1 MNNKVAATPST
12 KAFIPAPSGAAS
24 PPQARADSA
33 RPLGPMA
40 RGLIRL
46 DDAVG
51 TLEDWFLVAAH
62 AAIAG
67 LVFVG
72 VLVRYFWKDPLTWDQ
87 ELIVALFTWLM
98 FIGGAAAIRHRMHIR
113 VDLVGGLFK
122 RPEFKIV
129 TWISAAIGCLAVA
142 ALLWSATI
150 NFTEVLGA
158 LTPML
163 EMSQG
168 VLDGALPA
176 GLALLLLHMARI
188 LVEHGAAAVFAGELE
203 SLQ

>member
-1 MNNKVAATPST
+1 MNHPRAATPSENP
-12 KAFIPAPSGAAS
+12 FDPAALGPAR
-24 PPQARADSA
+24 PWQATAKTT
-33 RPLGPMA
+33 RPLGPVA
-40 RGLIRL
+40 RGLIRF

-72 VLVRYFWKDPLTWDQ
+72 VLVRYFLKDPLTWDQ
-87 ELIVALFTWLM
+87 EVIVALFTWLM
-98 FIGGAAAIRHRMHIR
+98 FVGAAAAIRHRMHIR

-122 RPEFKIV
+122 RPSFRFV
-129 TWISAAIGCLAVA
+129 TWISAALGTVAVM
-142 ALLWSATI
+142 ALLWSATV

-168 VLDGALPA
+168 VLDGALPV

-203 SLQ
+203 SLR

>member
-1 MNNKVAATPST
+1 MNNKAAATPST
-12 KAFIPAPSGAAS
+12 PPFFPAPAGDAS
-24 PPQARADSA
+24 PPQARAA
-33 RPLGPMA
+33 VNRACGPFA
-40 RGLIRL
+40 RGLIRF

-72 VLVRYFWKDPLTWDQ
+72 VLVRYFLKDPLTWDQ
-87 ELIVALFTWLM
+87 EVIVALFTWLM
-98 FIGGAAAIRHRMHIR
+98 FVGAAAAIRHRMHIR

-122 RPEFKIV
+122 RPSFRFV
-129 TWISAAIGCLAVA
+129 TWISAALGTVAVM
-142 ALLWSATI
+142 ALLWSATV

-168 VLDGALPA
+168 VLDGALPV

>member
-1 MNNKVAATPST
+1 
-12 KAFIPAPSGAAS
+12 
-24 PPQARADSA
+24 
-33 RPLGPMA
+33 MA

-129 TWISAAIGCLAVA
+129 TWISAAIGFLAVA
-142 ALLWSATI
+142 ALLWSAAI
-150 NFTEVLGA
+150 NFSEVLGA

>member
-1 MNNKVAATPST
+1 MNNKVATMPSIKPLT
-12 KAFIPAPSGAAS
+12 PAPSGAAS
-24 PPQARADSA
+24 PLQARADAA
-33 RPLGPMA
+33 RPPGPLA

-72 VLVRYFWKDPLTWDQ
+72 VLVRYFLKDPLTWDQ
-87 ELIVALFTWLM
+87 EVIVALFTWLM
-98 FIGGAAAIRHRMHIR
+98 FIGAAAAIRHRMHIR

-122 RPEFKIV
+122 RPSFRFV
-129 TWISAAIGCLAVA
+129 TWINVALGAAAVV
-142 ALLWSATI
+142 ALLWSATV

-168 VLDGALPA
+168 VLDGALPV

>member
-1 MNNKVAATPST
+1 MNHPRAATPSENP
-12 KAFIPAPSGAAS
+12 FDPAALGAAR
-24 PPQARADSA
+24 PLQATARAA

-72 VLVRYFWKDPLTWDQ
+72 VLVRYFLKDPLTWDQ
-87 ELIVALFTWLM
+87 EVIVALFTWLM
-98 FIGGAAAIRHRMHIR
+98 FIGAAAAIRHRMHIR

-122 RPEFKIV
+122 RPSFRFV
-129 TWISAAIGCLAVA
+129 TWINVTLGAAAVV
-142 ALLWSATI
+142 ALLWSATV

-168 VLDGALPA
+168 VLDGALPV

>member
-1 MNNKVAATPST
+1 MVHPAAATP
-12 KAFIPAPSGAAS
+12 AENPLGPAPSGAAS
-24 PPQARADSA
+24 PVPARA
-33 RPLGPMA
+33 RTLGPLA
-40 RGLIRL
+40 RGLVRL

-87 ELIVALFTWLM
+87 EVIVALFTWLI
-98 FIGGAAAIRHRMHIR
+98 FIGGAAALRHRMHIR

-122 RPEFKIV
+122 RPSFRFV
-129 TWISAAIGCLAVA
+129 TWISAALGVAAVV
-142 ALLWSATI
+142 ALLWSATV
-150 NFTEVLGA
+150 NFTDVLGA

-188 LVEHGAAAVFAGELE
+188 LVEHGPAALFAGQLE
-203 SLQ
+203 SL

>member
-1 MNNKVAATPST
+1 MNNKAAATPST
-12 KAFIPAPSGAAS
+12 PPFFPAPAGGAS
-24 PPQARADSA
+24 PPQARAA
-33 RPLGPMA
+33 VNRACGPFA
-40 RGLIRL
+40 RGLIRF

-72 VLVRYFWKDPLTWDQ
+72 VLVRYFLKDPLTWDQ
-87 ELIVALFTWLM
+87 EVIVALFTWLM
-98 FIGGAAAIRHRMHIR
+98 FVGAAAAIRHRMHIR

-122 RPEFKIV
+122 RPSFRFV
-129 TWISAAIGCLAVA
+129 TWISAALGTVAVM
-142 ALLWSATI
+142 ALLWSATV

-176 GLALLLLHMARI
+176 GLALLLLHMTRI

>member
-1 MNNKVAATPST
+1 MNNKVAATPPT
-12 KAFIPAPSGAAS
+12 TPFVPGPPGAAGAL
-24 PPQARADSA
+24 QARAHTT
-33 RPLGPMA
+33 RPLGPLA
-40 RGLIRL
+40 RGLIRF

-129 TWISAAIGCLAVA
+129 TWISAAMGGLAVA
-142 ALLWSATI
+142 ALLWSATV
-150 NFTEVLGA
+150 NFSEVLGA

>member
-1 MNNKVAATPST
+1 VNHPIAATPSE
-12 KAFIPAPSGAAS
+12 KPLDPAALGAAR
-24 PPQARADSA
+24 PPRART
-33 RPLGPMA
+33 LGPLA
-40 RGLIRL
+40 RGLVRL

-87 ELIVALFTWLM
+87 EVIVALFTWLI
-98 FIGGAAAIRHRMHIR
+98 FIGGAAALRHRMHIR

-122 RPEFKIV
+122 RPSFRFI
-129 TWISAAIGCLAVA
+129 TWISTAMGSAAVV
-142 ALLWSATI
+142 ALLWSATV
-150 NFTEVLGA
+150 NFTDVLGA

-168 VLDGALPA
+168 VLESALPA

-188 LVEHGAAAVFAGELE
+188 LVEHGPAALFAGQLE
-203 SLQ
+203 SL